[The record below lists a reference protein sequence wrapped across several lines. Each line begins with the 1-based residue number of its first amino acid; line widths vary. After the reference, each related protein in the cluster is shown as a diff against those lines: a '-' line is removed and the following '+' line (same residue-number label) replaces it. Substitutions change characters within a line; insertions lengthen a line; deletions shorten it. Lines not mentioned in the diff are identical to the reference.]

1 MTSPVVAP
9 PATIGMLGGGQLGRY
24 AIIAARVMGYRT
36 IVLDPDA
43 GAPAGRVAD
52 EHIVAAYDDP
62 VALDRLADQCAV
74 VTTEFENPP
83 ASAMERL
90 AADVRIAPSPAAI
103 AIAQD
108 RVAEKSFLSAHGFP
122 LAPWAPLRFDADL
135 DEAVAIGVPAIVKT
149 ARMGYDGKGQRPVA
163 APHEVAAAWG
173 DLDRAPCV
181 VECLVPLDV
190 ELSALVARSADGS
203 SAVYPIAENQH
214 VAGILD
220 LTVVPARVDRTL
232 AAEAEA
238 LARRIAEQLD
248 FVGVLAVEMFV
259 SDGNLLV
266 NELAPRPHNSGHWT
280 LDGARTDQFAQQI
293 RAVTGA
299 VLGDASPTTRAV
311 AMVNVLGDLWFP
323 DASTTPVEPDWSS
336 ALRDASARLHLYGKA
351 GPRRSRKMGHITV
364 LGDGADDVVRRALR
378 LREAAIR

>member
-1 MTSPVVAP
+1 VTSRVVAP
-9 PATIGMLGGGQLGRY
+9 PAAIGMLGGGQLGRY

-62 VALDRLADQCAV
+62 AALDWLAEQCAV

-108 RVAEKSFLSAHGFP
+108 RIAEKTFLSGHGFP
-122 LAPWAPLRFDADL
+122 VVPWAPLRSAVDL

-149 ARMGYDGKGQRPVA
+149 ARLGYDGKGQRPVA
-163 APHEVAAAWG
+163 APHDLAAAWAG
-173 DLDRAPCV
+173 LDRVPCV
-181 VECLVPLDV
+181 VERRVPLDV
-190 ELSALVARSADGS
+190 ELSALVARSADGT
-203 SAVYPIAENQH
+203 SAVYPIAENGH
-214 VAGILD
+214 VGGILE
-220 LTVVPARVDRTL
+220 LTVVPARVDGVL
-232 AAEAEA
+232 ATAAEA
-238 LARRIAEQLD
+238 LARQVAEQLE

-259 SDGNLLV
+259 SHGTLLV

-299 VLGDASPTTRAV
+299 ALGDPSLTTGAA
-311 AMVNVLGDLWFP
+311 AMVNLLGDLWFADG
-323 DASTTPVEPDWSS
+323 DAPVEPDWSS
-336 ALRDASARLHLYGKA
+336 ALRDVSARLHLYGKTE
-351 GPRRSRKMGHITV
+351 PRRSRKMGHITV
-364 LGDGADDVVRRALR
+364 LGDGADDVLRRALR

>member
-1 MTSPVVAP
+1 VTSRVVAP
-9 PATIGMLGGGQLGRY
+9 PAAIGMLGGGQLGRY

-62 VALDRLADQCAV
+62 AALDWLAEQCAV

-108 RVAEKSFLSAHGFP
+108 RIAEKTFLSGHGFP
-122 LAPWAPLRFDADL
+122 VVPWAPLRSAVDL

-149 ARMGYDGKGQRPVA
+149 ARLGYDGKGQRHVA
-163 APHEVAAAWG
+163 APHDLAAAWAG
-173 DLDRAPCV
+173 LDRVPCV
-181 VECLVPLDV
+181 VERRVPLDV
-190 ELSALVARSADGS
+190 ELSALVARSADGT
-203 SAVYPIAENQH
+203 SAVYPIAENGH
-214 VAGILD
+214 VGGILE
-220 LTVVPARVDRTL
+220 LTVVPARVDGVL
-232 AAEAEA
+232 ATAAEA
-238 LARRIAEQLD
+238 LARQVAEQLE

-259 SDGNLLV
+259 SHGTLLV

-299 VLGDASPTTRAV
+299 ALGDPSLTTGAA
-311 AMVNVLGDLWFP
+311 AMVNLLGDLWFADG
-323 DASTTPVEPDWSS
+323 DAPVEPDWSS
-336 ALRDASARLHLYGKA
+336 ALRDVSARLHLYGKTE
-351 GPRRSRKMGHITV
+351 PRRSRKMGHITV
-364 LGDGADDVVRRALR
+364 LGDGADDVLRRALR

>member
-1 MTSPVVAP
+1 MTSRVVAP
-9 PATIGMLGGGQLGRY
+9 PAAIGMLGGGQLGRY

-62 VALDRLADQCAV
+62 AALDWLAEQCAV

-108 RVAEKSFLSAHGFP
+108 RIAEKTFLSGHGFP
-122 LAPWAPLRFDADL
+122 VVPWAPLRSAVDL

-149 ARMGYDGKGQRPVA
+149 ARLGYDGKGQRHVA
-163 APHEVAAAWG
+163 APHDLAAAWAG
-173 DLDRAPCV
+173 LDRVPCV
-181 VECLVPLDV
+181 VERRVPLDV
-190 ELSALVARSADGS
+190 ELSALVARSADGT
-203 SAVYPIAENQH
+203 SAVYPIAENGH
-214 VAGILD
+214 VGGILE
-220 LTVVPARVDRTL
+220 LTVVPARVDGVL
-232 AAEAEA
+232 ATAAEA
-238 LARRIAEQLD
+238 LARQVAEQLE

-259 SDGNLLV
+259 SHGTLLV

-299 VLGDASPTTRAV
+299 ALGDPSLTTGAA
-311 AMVNVLGDLWFP
+311 AMVNLLGDLWFADG
-323 DASTTPVEPDWSS
+323 DAPVEPDWSS
-336 ALRDASARLHLYGKA
+336 ALRDVSARLHLYGKTE
-351 GPRRSRKMGHITV
+351 PRRSRKMGHITV
-364 LGDGADDVVRRALR
+364 LGDGADDVLRRALR